1 MQIGPQKVQFVL
13 YIRMQI
19 ATFGIQNGEH
29 KNCRWSEKESSDY
42 ITQKRQSELFAVK
55 NTFGM

>member
-1 MQIGPQKVQFVL
+1 MQIGPQKVQNVL

-19 ATFGIQNGEH
+19 AIFGIQNAEH
-29 KNCRWSEKESSDY
+29 KNCRWSKKESSDY
-42 ITQKRQSELFAVK
+42 ITHKRQSELFAVK